1 MAFKFGHLTAM
12 LAVMGTIVATPR
24 PALAGHG
31 CFGCNV
37 VDEHVLGPELIGQ
50 NVKWIDHYNVQVVGV
65 DPANE
70 TLTFVDRDGVTYR
83 GSARFFYTIE
93 SDNERIGGWLAFWGA
108 VGCAATHC
116 LDGKPASS
124 SSSSPPPDDR
134 NIQCH
139 SRCNNQAYGGYNA
152 TVNDAQA
159 QRAYCHRSCPDGKPY

>member
-1 MAFKFGHLTAM
+1 MAFRSGHLAAALALAGM
-12 LAVMGTIVATPR
+12 LIVTPHAAR
-24 PALAGHG
+24 AGHG
-31 CFGCNV
+31 CYGCNV

-83 GSARFFYTIE
+83 GSARYFYTIE
-93 SDNERIGGWLAFWGA
+93 SDNERIVGWTGFWATLA
-108 VGCAATHC
+108 CAATHC

-124 SSSSPPPDDR
+124 SSSSPPADDR

-139 SRCNNQAYGGYNA
+139 ARCSNQAYGGYNA